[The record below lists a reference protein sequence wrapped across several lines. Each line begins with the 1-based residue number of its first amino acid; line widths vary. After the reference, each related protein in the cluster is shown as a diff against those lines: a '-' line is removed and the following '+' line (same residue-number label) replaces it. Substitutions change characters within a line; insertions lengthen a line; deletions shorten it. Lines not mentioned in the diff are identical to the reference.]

1 MTLHIENA
9 RWICTRKKFRVTTVQ
24 PSQSISDK
32 SRTVPVAD
40 FGVELGV
47 AITLAV
53 AFTGRNGGGSQHT
66 LAVLV
71 LVQHSVVATDPVKG
85 RVTVPRFRLVG
96 ARAAVAAFRQT

>member
-1 MTLHIENA
+1 MPVEMH
-9 RWICTRKKFRVTTVQ
+9 KKKIRVTTVQ

-53 AFTGRNGGGSQHT
+53 AFTRRSGGGS
-66 LAVLV
+66 
-71 LVQHSVVATDPVKG
+71 
-85 RVTVPRFRLVG
+85 
-96 ARAAVAAFRQT
+96 